1 VSEGETPEEAVGDLL
16 LKYIKDDI
24 GAAIGLIESLIS
36 SVEQAIAAADADAA
50 SKVTVAVRLGRI
62 IEDVEI
68 LKAVASMNSLSDAL
82 FKVISVLLRAL
93 ADINAGRLDDAER
106 ELGFQILL
114 GRTVD
119 RLIEGCTRTQVGE
132 AKGSEQA

>member
-1 VSEGETPEEAVGDLL
+1 MSEGETPEEAVGHLL
-16 LKYIKDDI
+16 LKYIKGDI
-24 GAAIGLIESLIS
+24 GAAIGLVESLIS

-50 SKVTVAVRLGRI
+50 SKVVVAVRLGRI

-68 LKAVASMNSLSDAL
+68 LKAAASKDLGDAL

-93 ADINAGRLDDAER
+93 ADINAGRLDVAER
-106 ELGFQILL
+106 ELGFQLIL

-119 RLIEGCTRTQVGE
+119 RLIEGCAKAQVGE
-132 AKGSEQA
+132 AKASEQT